1 MFQAKLIIKILAS
14 SLLLTVISYISI
26 NKNLNTRYDYN
37 IQYMHMPTMS
47 SSAIQKLMI
56 QSSKFSFKDDF
67 MIFSRE
73 LDNFIRVVP
82 QCKDTNKGNENKN
95 IVSAVVNGV
104 LQIQIISQDKN
115 LITNCSGV
123 IKKQISIYQDQLKNI
138 LFETVSEP
146 TNINLI
152 INLKRMGN
160 LDMDKKVEILK
171 NTIQNENDLKK
182 KILKEFGDQNV
193 DLSDAEVIKNNLDYY
208 TIQEMLA
215 VDEIPEENYRSFV
228 EEYESIKFLDLISE
242 TTSAIEINKKII
254 FLNIFI
260 FFFII
265 SIIFFKKNFFSIYY
279 KKIIKLI

>member
-1 MFQAKLIIKILAS
+1 MFQTKLIIKILVT
-14 SLLLTVISYISI
+14 SLLLTVVSYISI
-26 NKNLNTRYDYN
+26 NKSLNTRYDYN
-37 IQYMHMPTMS
+37 IQYISMPTMS
-47 SSAIQKLMI
+47 SSALQKLMI
-56 QSSKFSFKDDF
+56 QSSNFPFKEDF
-67 MIFSRE
+67 MIFSTE

-82 QCKDTNKGNENKN
+82 QCKNKTRENKN
-95 IVSAVVNGV
+95 IVIGVVNGV
-104 LQIQIISQDKN
+104 LKIQIISQDKN

-123 IKKQISIYQDQLKNI
+123 IKKQVGIYQNQLKNI

-152 INLKRMGN
+152 VNLRRMGS

-260 FFFII
+260 FFSVI
-265 SIIFFKKNFFSIYY
+265 SLIFFKKNFFSIYY